1 MLKLKKSTLAI
12 GAAVALIGVAA
23 IVLLVSNSGKPS
35 ENNTENATKSSGAKP
50 TLAVTTVHA
59 KTDELADKLTAN
71 GNVAAWQETIVGA
84 EVNGLKLIEVRVNV
98 GDVVKK
104 GQVLARFASDMMD
117 AEVAQQKAQLSEIEA
132 ALAEAQANANR
143 ARNLRGSGAISGQQ
157 FDQFITAEKSAQARV
172 AAALAVGN
180 STQIKSRHTQV
191 LAPDDGVISARN
203 ATVGAIAQMG
213 QELFR
218 MIRHNRLEWRAEVT
232 SGDLPRVIVGQR
244 VTLFMPS
251 GATLSGKVRVV
262 APTVDAQTR
271 NALAY
276 VDLPVASSSANG
288 ARAGMF
294 AKGEFDL
301 GKSAAL
307 TIPQQALVIRDS
319 FNYVFALAADSR
331 VTQIKIKV
339 GRRSGDRVEV
349 LEGLKADTR
358 IVASGAGFLNDG
370 DLVKVTDTPVAA
382 ALGK

>member
-251 GATLSGKVRVV
+251 GATLSGKVRMV

-271 NALAY
+271 NALVY

>member
-12 GAAVALIGVAA
+12 AGAVAVIGVAA
-23 IVLLVSNSGKPS
+23 IVLLVSNSGKNP
-35 ENNTENATKSSGAKP
+35 ENNTANATATVGAKP

-98 GDVVKK
+98 GDMVKK
-104 GQVLARFASDMMD
+104 GQVLARFATDMMD

-157 FDQFITAEKSAQARV
+157 FDQYITAEKSAQARV

-232 SGDLPRVIVGQR
+232 SGDLPRVIVGQS

-251 GATLSGKVRVV
+251 GATLSGKVRMV

-271 NALAY
+271 NALVY

-301 GKSAAL
+301 GKSTAL
-307 TIPQQALVIRDS
+307 TIPQQALVIRDG

-349 LEGLKADTR
+349 LEGLKADTS

-370 DLVKVTDTPVAA
+370 DLVKVADTPVATA
-382 ALGK
+382 VGK

>member
-71 GNVAAWQETIVGA
+71 GNVTAWQETIVGA

-157 FDQFITAEKSAQARV
+157 FDQYITAEKSAQARV

-251 GATLSGKVRVV
+251 GATLSGKVRMV

-271 NALAY
+271 NALVY

-307 TIPQQALVIRDS
+307 TIPQQALVIRDG

-349 LEGLKADTR
+349 LEGLKPDTR